1 MIVSLYS
8 INRLLHMTEA
18 ECVYYAVRIESL
30 NIIQSVLI
38 AKGSA
43 SSLSQFF
50 GDYDYLVKY
59 KENYLLSICSV
70 ISPEIVA
77 LCLE

>member
-1 MIVSLYS
+1 
-8 INRLLHMTEA
+8 MTEA
-18 ECVYYAVRIESL
+18 ECVYCAVQTESL
-30 NIIQSVLI
+30 NRIHSILI

-50 GDYDYLVKY
+50 GEYDYLIKY

-70 ISPEIVA
+70 ISPEVVD